1 MAGGAQDAGGA
12 MSRHVSLTHHGLQ
25 ERQESEGLLREC
37 QHCLAHVARQV
48 G

>member
-1 MAGGAQDAGGA
+1 MAGGAQDAGG
-12 MSRHVSLTHHGLQ
+12 L
-25 ERQESEGLLREC
+25 QESEGLLREC